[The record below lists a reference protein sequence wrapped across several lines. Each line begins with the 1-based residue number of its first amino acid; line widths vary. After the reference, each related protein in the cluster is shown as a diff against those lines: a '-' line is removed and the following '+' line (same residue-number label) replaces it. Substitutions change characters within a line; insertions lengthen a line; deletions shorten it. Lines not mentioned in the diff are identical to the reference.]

1 MVEKVGNMVCYI
13 FKRVIAGFFSLFMLI
28 TLTFFLMHVIPG
40 GPFSPEQYRKVSAE
54 VLENIQDQYGLNDP
68 ISVQYGNYLNNLADG
83 ISMVIATI
91 DVSVPS
97 FVLCV
102 LAMLYSSSGMY
113 DLRAG
118 CVHYT
123 FDAF

>member
-1 MVEKVGNMVCYI
+1 M
-13 FKRVIAGFFSLFMLI
+13 LFNCIRMEQRKLKHSHI
-28 TLTFFLMHVIPG
+28 WLVFLVIPII
-40 GPFSPEQYRKVSAE
+40 PA
-54 VLENIQDQYGLNDP
+54 VLGA
-68 ISVQYGNYLNNLADG
+68 GNYLNNLADG